1 MKDLLPFFCYIMI
14 KKTRN
19 FFGSTGIAVVIATI
33 GQAGPSTVEPSSQAK
48 LDVRANYVLQPSDI
62 IKVQVFQEDDLTR
75 EVRLSQES
83 TISLPMIN
91 TVNLKGKTLAD
102 AQETVRSLYDQDYL
116 VNPQVTIII
125 VDYSKRS
132 VNVLGS
138 VNTPGAI
145 LFPQETGLTLLDAIA
160 RAGGFSRLAD
170 KKRVRLT
177 RVEADG
183 DTRNYTINA
192 DEIMRGATSE
202 SWILLKDDVISV
214 PERVL

>member
-1 MKDLLPFFCYIMI
+1 MALAI
-14 KKTRN
+14 N
-19 FFGSTGIAVVIATI
+19 ASIACGAEQSV
-33 GQAGPSTVEPSSQAK
+33 QPK
-48 LDVRANYVLQPSDI
+48 LDVRANYVLQPSDV

-91 TVNLKGKTLAD
+91 TVNLKGKTLSE
-102 AQETVRSLYDQDYL
+102 AQELVRSLYDHDFL

-125 VDYSKRS
+125 MEYSKRS

-138 VNTPGAI
+138 VNTPGVV

-177 RVEADG
+177 RVTPDG
-183 DTRNYTINA
+183 DTKNYTINA
-192 DEIMRGATSE
+192 DEIMQGSTSE
-202 SWILLKDDVISV
+202 SWVLLKDDVISV

>member
-1 MKDLLPFFCYIMI
+1 MIIKTALRFIGFLCIVSATATSSYAASSSADL
-14 KKTRN
+14 
-19 FFGSTGIAVVIATI
+19 
-33 GQAGPSTVEPSSQAK
+33 SSQPK

-91 TVNLKGKTLAD
+91 TVDLKGKTLAE
-102 AQETVRSLYDQDYL
+102 AQELVRSLYDRDYL

-125 VDYSKRS
+125 IDYSKRS

-138 VNTPGAI
+138 VNTPGVI

-170 KKRVRLT
+170 KKHVRLT
-177 RVEADG
+177 RVTADG
-183 DTRNYTINA
+183 DTKNYTINA

-202 SWILLKDDVISV
+202 SWVLLKDDVISV